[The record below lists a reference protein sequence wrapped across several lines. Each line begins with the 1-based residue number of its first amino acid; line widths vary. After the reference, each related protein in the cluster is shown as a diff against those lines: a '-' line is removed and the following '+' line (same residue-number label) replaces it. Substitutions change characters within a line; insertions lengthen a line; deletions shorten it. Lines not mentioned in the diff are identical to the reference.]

1 MDYYHLKSNG
11 TRTVVGTDEDFLWLA
26 QAPRPE
32 GGYEDLIP
40 PVKAPN
46 WLVARDK
53 LLAAYQQ
60 PGKPG
65 GHTAP
70 ARHSR

>member
-32 GGYEDLIP
+32 TGYEDLIP

-46 WLVARDK
+46 WQVARDR

-60 PGKPG
+60 PGA
-65 GHTAP
+65 HASH